1 MTRYENFNEMLFEA
15 YCKKSIINAVK
26 KERSKK
32 ISRWQIEQSL
42 TTLTDAMLYTL
53 ATQEDETNYAKG
65 PSHVF
70 RIQNMTFPIYDR
82 KLGESLSYLLPSDR
96 EIVLLYYCAGLK
108 DVAVA
113 PLVHMSRAT
122 VCRRRK
128 AAVRHLRELM
138 EGPI

>member
-1 MTRYENFNEMLFEA
+1 MADR
-15 YCKKSIINAVK
+15 AVP
-26 KERSKK
+26 
-32 ISRWQIEQSL
+32 
-42 TTLTDAMLYTL
+42 Y
-53 ATQEDETNYAKG
+53 
-65 PSHVF
+65 HVF

-122 VCRRRK
+122 VSRRRI
-128 AAVRHLRELM
+128 AAVKRLRELM